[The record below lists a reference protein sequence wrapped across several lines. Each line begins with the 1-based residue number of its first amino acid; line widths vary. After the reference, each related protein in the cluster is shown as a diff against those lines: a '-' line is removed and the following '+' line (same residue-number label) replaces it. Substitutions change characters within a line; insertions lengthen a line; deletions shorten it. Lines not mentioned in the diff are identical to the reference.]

1 MRKIAFVPCPLA
13 LASRASEQPEI
24 GDCHPE
30 RSEGPVRAGGALNAP
45 FPSRPPGSLP
55 HGRDDRG
62 APMDDGSSFLGYTP
76 SMDSFKLASPFQP
89 QGDQIAAIAQLTE
102 SLAAGNRDQVLL
114 GVTGSGKTF
123 TVAKVIEAT
132 NKPTLV
138 LSHNKTLAAQ
148 LYQEF
153 KNFFPDNRVEYFV
166 SYYDYYQPEAYIPQN
181 DLYIEK
187 EMTKN
192 EEIDKLRLA
201 ATKALFERRDV
212 IIVSSVSCIYGI
224 GDPDLY
230 YGMLLFFE
238 RGAEQP
244 MTHYLRKLTE
254 MQYQR
259 TPYDLD
265 RGSFRV
271 RGDVLELWPAY
282 EDDAVR
288 IEFFGDEIDKI
299 TRIDPLTGR
308 SGRTYDRLA
317 VFPRTHY
324 VTPRE
329 RLMQAMENIR
339 VELDDRVKEL
349 RAQDRLLEA
358 QRLSQRTMFDLEM
371 IAELGYCNGIENYSR
386 HLSGRLPGQPPPTL
400 IDYFP
405 KDFLLVI
412 DESHQTVPQVKA
424 MWGGDRARKTTLV
437 EYGFRLPSAIDNRPL
452 SFDEFEGKLEQIIYV
467 SATPG
472 PFELQKTGGLFV
484 EQVIRPTG
492 LLDPQIEIRPVK
504 GQVDDL
510 IGIIRDRI
518 AKSER
523 VMVTTL
529 TKRMAEDLTRYL
541 MELGIKVN
549 YLHSDVETLERIAI
563 LRDFR
568 LGTYDV
574 LIGINLLREGLDLPE
589 VSAVAILD
597 ADKEGFLRSGTS
609 LIQTIGRAAR
619 NVNGIAYLYAD
630 KITDSLKYAIDETNR
645 RRAIQHAYNVE
656 HGIEPATVIRSMD
669 SDLVKMS
676 NLDYFE
682 IPGGPG
688 QKTRLDLA
696 ADQDIDKTI
705 SRLQKEMKEA
715 AKNLEFEKATEL
727 RDRIREL
734 KEMRIFV

>member
-1 MRKIAFVPCPLA
+1 M
-13 LASRASEQPEI
+13 SR
-24 GDCHPE
+24 
-30 RSEGPVRAGGALNAP
+30 
-45 FPSRPPGSLP
+45 
-55 HGRDDRG
+55 
-62 APMDDGSSFLGYTP
+62 
-76 SMDSFKLASPFQP
+76 FKLISPFQP
-89 QGDQIAAIAQLTE
+89 QGDQPEAIRQLVE
-102 SLAAGNRDQVLL
+102 SVEAGTRDQVLL

-123 TVAKVIEAT
+123 TVAKVIEAV
-132 NKPTLV
+132 NRPTLV

-153 KNFFPDNRVEYFV
+153 RNFFPENAVEYFV

-192 EEIDKLRLA
+192 DEIDKLRLA
-201 ATKALFERRDV
+201 ATKAIFERRDV
-212 IIVSSVSCIYGI
+212 IIVASVSCIYGI

-230 YGMLLFFE
+230 FGMLLFFE
-238 RGAEQP
+238 RGVDKA
-244 MTHYLRKLTE
+244 MTYYLRRLTE
-254 MQYQR
+254 MQYER
-259 TPYDLD
+259 TPYDLA

-271 RGDVLELWPAY
+271 RGDVLEVWPAY

-288 IEFFGDEIDKI
+288 IEFFGDEIDKM
-299 TRIDPLTGR
+299 TRIDPITGR
-308 SGRTYDRLA
+308 TSDRNYDRLA
-317 VFPRTHY
+317 IYPRTHY

-339 VELDDRVKEL
+339 VELDERVAFL
-349 RAQDRLLEA
+349 RANDRLLEA

-386 HLSGRLPGQPPPTL
+386 HLSGREKGQAPPTL

-405 KDFLLVI
+405 KDFLLVV
-412 DESHQTVPQVKA
+412 DESHQTIPQVGA
-424 MWGGDRARKTTLV
+424 MWGGDRARKVTLV
-437 EYGFRLPSAIDNRPL
+437 DYGFRLPSAIDNRPL
-452 SFDEFEGKLEQIIYV
+452 SFDEFQAKLTQTIYV

-472 PFELQKTGGLFV
+472 KFELEKTGGLYA

-492 LLDPQIEIRPVK
+492 LLDPQIVIRPVK

-510 IGIIRDRI
+510 IGVINDRI
-518 AKSER
+518 AKNER

-568 LGTYDV
+568 LGTFDV
-574 LIGINLLREGLDLPE
+574 LIGINLLREGLDVPE

-597 ADKEGFLRSGTS
+597 ADKEGFLRSQTS

-619 NVNGIAYLYAD
+619 NLNGVAYLYAD
-630 KITDSLKYAIDETNR
+630 KMTDSLKWAVSETTR
-645 RRAIQHAYNVE
+645 RRAIQQKYNEE
-656 HGIEPATVIRSMD
+656 HGIEPATIIKAVD
-669 SDLVKMS
+669 SDLVRMA
-676 NLDYFE
+676 NLDYLDVPM
-682 IPGGPG
+682 PGSRAKLGIG
-688 QKTRLDLA
+688 DNE
-696 ADQDIDKTI
+696 DIDKAI
-705 SRLQKEMKEA
+705 SRLQKEMKDA
-715 AKNLEFEKATEL
+715 AKNLDFEKAAEI
-727 RDRIREL
+727 RDKIREL
-734 KEMRIFV
+734 KEVRIFV

>member
-1 MRKIAFVPCPLA
+1 
-13 LASRASEQPEI
+13 
-24 GDCHPE
+24 
-30 RSEGPVRAGGALNAP
+30 
-45 FPSRPPGSLP
+45 
-55 HGRDDRG
+55 
-62 APMDDGSSFLGYTP
+62 MD
-76 SMDSFKLASPFQP
+76 FKLAASFTP
-89 QGDQIAAIAQLTE
+89 QGDQPEAIRQLIE
-102 SLAAGNRDQVLL
+102 SVNGGARDQVLL

-123 TVAKVIEAT
+123 TVAKVIEAV
-132 NKPTLV
+132 NRPTLV

-153 KNFFPDNRVEYFV
+153 KNFFPENAVEYFV
-166 SYYDYYQPEAYIPQN
+166 SYYDYYQPEAYVPQN

-192 EEIDKLRLA
+192 DEIDKLRLA

-238 RGAEQP
+238 RGDEKP
-244 MTHYLRKLTE
+244 MTQYLRKLTE
-254 MQYQR
+254 MQYER
-259 TPYDLD
+259 TPYDLA
-265 RGSFRV
+265 RGTFRV

-288 IEFFGDEIDKI
+288 IEFFGDEIEKMS
-299 TRIDPLTGR
+299 RIDPITGRTGR
-308 SGRTYDRLA
+308 SYDRLA
-317 VFPRTHY
+317 IYPRTHY

-329 RLMQAMENIR
+329 RLMEAMKNIR
-339 VELDDRVKEL
+339 VELDERVIEL
-349 RAQDRLLEA
+349 RSQDRLLEA

-386 HLSGRLPGQPPPTL
+386 HLSGRLQGQPPPTL

-405 KDFLLVI
+405 KDFLMVI
-412 DESHQTVPQVKA
+412 DESHQTVGQVRG
-424 MWGGDRARKTTLV
+424 MWGGDRSRKETLV

-452 SFDEFEGKLEQIIYV
+452 SFEEFEGKLNQIMYV

-472 PFELQKTGGLFV
+472 PYEMDKTGGLFV

-492 LLDPQIEIRPVK
+492 LIDPPIIIRPVK

-510 IGIIRDRI
+510 IGVIKERI
-518 AKSER
+518 AKNER
-523 VMVTTL
+523 TLVTTL

-563 LRDFR
+563 IRDFR
-568 LGTYDV
+568 AGVYDV
-574 LIGINLLREGLDLPE
+574 LVGINLLREGLDIPE
-589 VSAVAILD
+589 CSCVAILD
-597 ADKEGFLRSGTS
+597 ADKEGFLRSATS

-619 NVNGIAYLYAD
+619 NINGVAILYAD
-630 KITDSLKYAIDETNR
+630 KITDSIQNAIDETSR
-645 RRAIQHAYNVE
+645 RRAIQEKYNVD
-656 HGIEPATVIRSMD
+656 HGIEPASIIKAID
-669 SDLVKMS
+669 SDLVKMA

-682 IPGGPG
+682 IPGRPSRA
-688 QKTRLDLA
+688 KLDMV
-696 ADQDIDKTI
+696 ADEDIDKAI
-705 SRLQKEMKEA
+705 SRLTKEMKDA
-715 AKNLEFEKATEL
+715 AKNLDFEKAAEI
-727 RDRIREL
+727 RDRLREL
-734 KEMRIFV
+734 KELRIFV

>member
-1 MRKIAFVPCPLA
+1 
-13 LASRASEQPEI
+13 
-24 GDCHPE
+24 
-30 RSEGPVRAGGALNAP
+30 
-45 FPSRPPGSLP
+45 
-55 HGRDDRG
+55 
-62 APMDDGSSFLGYTP
+62 MD
-76 SMDSFKLASPFQP
+76 FKLISPFQP
-89 QGDQIAAIAQLTE
+89 QGDQPEAIRQLVE
-102 SLAAGNRDQVLL
+102 GLHAGQRDQVLL

-123 TVAKVIEAT
+123 TVAKTIEAF
-132 NKPTLV
+132 NRPTLV

-153 KNFFPDNRVEYFV
+153 KNFFPENRVEYFV
-166 SYYDYYQPEAYIPQN
+166 SYYDYYQPEAYIPQT

-201 ATKALFERRDV
+201 ATKSLFERSDV
-212 IIVSSVSCIYGI
+212 IIVASVSCIYGI
-224 GDPDLY
+224 GEPELY
-230 YGMLLFFE
+230 FGMLLFFE
-238 RGAEQP
+238 RGVEKP
-244 MTHYLRKLTE
+244 MTQYLRKLTE
-254 MQYQR
+254 MQYER
-259 TPYDLD
+259 TPYDLG
-265 RGSFRV
+265 RGTFRV
-271 RGDVLELWPAY
+271 RGDVLEVWPAY

-288 IEFFGDEIDKI
+288 IEFFGDEIDKMS
-299 TRIDPLTGR
+299 RIDPVTGR
-308 SGRTYDRLA
+308 TSGSFDRLA
-317 VFPRTHY
+317 IYPRTHY

-329 RLMQAMENIR
+329 RLMVAMENIR
-339 VELDDRVKEL
+339 VELDERVAFL
-349 RAQDRLLEA
+349 RANDRLLEA

-386 HLSGRLPGQPPPTL
+386 HLSGREPGQPPPTL

-405 KDFLLVI
+405 KDFLLVV
-412 DESHQTVPQVKA
+412 DESHQTIPQVRA
-424 MWGGDRARKTTLV
+424 MWGGDRARKETLV

-452 SFDEFEGKLEQIIYV
+452 SFDEFEGKLHQVLYV

-472 PFELQKTGGLFV
+472 PFELDKTGGHFV

-492 LLDPQIEIRPVK
+492 LLDPDIVIRPVK

-510 IGIIRDRI
+510 IAVIRERI

-568 LGTYDV
+568 MGTYDV
-574 LIGINLLREGLDLPE
+574 LVGINLLREGLDIPE
-589 VSAVAILD
+589 CSAVAILD
-597 ADKEGFLRSGTS
+597 ADKEGFLRSQTS

-619 NVNGIAYLYAD
+619 NLNGVAILYAD
-630 KITDSLKYAIDETNR
+630 KMTDSLKAAIEETNR
-645 RRAIQHAYNVE
+645 RREIQRRYNEE
-656 HGIEPATVIRSMD
+656 HGIEPASIIKAID
-669 SDLVKMS
+669 SDLVKMA

-682 IPGGPG
+682 IPGSPKSKLEQMEGE
-688 QKTRLDLA
+688 
-696 ADQDIDKTI
+696 DIDKTI

-715 AKNLEFEKATEL
+715 AKNLDFEKAAEI
-727 RDRIREL
+727 RDRLREL
-734 KEMRIFV
+734 KELRIFV

>member
-1 MRKIAFVPCPLA
+1 
-13 LASRASEQPEI
+13 
-24 GDCHPE
+24 
-30 RSEGPVRAGGALNAP
+30 
-45 FPSRPPGSLP
+45 
-55 HGRDDRG
+55 
-62 APMDDGSSFLGYTP
+62 MDFKVISS
-76 SMDSFKLASPFQP
+76 FQP
-89 QGDQIAAIAQLTE
+89 QGDQPEAIRQLVDGMQ
-102 SLAAGNRDQVLL
+102 SGAPHQVLL

-123 TVAKVIEAT
+123 TVAKVVEAL
-132 NKPTLV
+132 NRPTLV

-153 KNFFPDNRVEYFV
+153 KNFFPENRVEYFV

-192 EEIDKLRLA
+192 DEIDKLRLS

-212 IIVSSVSCIYGI
+212 IIVASVSCIYGI
-224 GDPDLY
+224 GEPELY

-238 RGAEQP
+238 RGAEKP
-244 MTHYLRKLTE
+244 MTEYLRKLTE
-254 MQYQR
+254 MQYER
-259 TPYDLD
+259 TPYDLS
-265 RGSFRV
+265 RGTFRV

-288 IEFFGDEIDKI
+288 IEFFGDEIDKMS
-299 TRIDPLTGR
+299 RIDPVTGR
-308 SGRTYDRLA
+308 AGREYDRLA
-317 VFPRTHY
+317 VYPRTHY

-329 RLMQAMENIR
+329 RLMVAMENIR
-339 VELDDRVKEL
+339 TELDERVTEL
-349 RAQDRLLEA
+349 RANDRLLEA

-386 HLSGRLPGQPPPTL
+386 HLSGRKQGEPPPTL
-400 IDYFP
+400 IDYFA

-412 DESHQTVPQVKA
+412 DESHQTVPQVRA
-424 MWGGDRARKTTLV
+424 MWGGDRARKVTLV

-452 SFDEFEGKLEQIIYV
+452 SFDEFEGKLNQILYV

-472 PFELQKTGGLFV
+472 PYEMGKTGGNFV

-492 LLDPQIEIRPVK
+492 LIDPDVIIRPVK

-510 IGIIRDRI
+510 IGVIRERT
-518 AKSER
+518 AKNER
-523 VMVTTL
+523 VLVTTL

-568 LGTYDV
+568 IGVFDV
-574 LIGINLLREGLDLPE
+574 IVGINLLREGLDIPE
-589 VSAVAILD
+589 CSAVAILD
-597 ADKEGFLRSGTS
+597 ADKEGFLRSTTS

-619 NVNGIAYLYAD
+619 NINGVAILYAD
-630 KITDSLKYAIDETNR
+630 KMTDSLRNAIAETDR
-645 RRAIQHAYNVE
+645 RREIQRAYNTE
-656 HGIEPATVIRSMD
+656 HGIEPASIIKAID
-669 SDLVKMS
+669 SDLVKMA

-682 IPGGPG
+682 IPGMPS
-688 QKTRLDLA
+688 KARLDLV
-696 ADQDIDKTI
+696 ADEDLDKAI
-705 SRLQKEMKEA
+705 SRLQKEMKDA
-715 AKNLEFEKATEL
+715 AKNLDFEKAAEI
-727 RDRIREL
+727 RDRLREL
-734 KEMRIFV
+734 KELRIFV

>member
-1 MRKIAFVPCPLA
+1 
-13 LASRASEQPEI
+13 
-24 GDCHPE
+24 
-30 RSEGPVRAGGALNAP
+30 
-45 FPSRPPGSLP
+45 
-55 HGRDDRG
+55 
-62 APMDDGSSFLGYTP
+62 MD
-76 SMDSFKLASPFQP
+76 FKLISTFQP
-89 QGDQIAAIAQLTE
+89 QGDQPQAIKQLVE
-102 SLAAGNRDQVLL
+102 GVQSGVRDQVLL

-123 TVAKVIEAT
+123 TVAKVIEAI
-132 NKPTLV
+132 NRPTLV

-153 KNFFPDNRVEYFV
+153 KHFFPENRVEYFV
-166 SYYDYYQPEAYIPQN
+166 SYYDYYQPEAYIPHT

-192 EEIDKLRLA
+192 DEIDKLRLA
-201 ATKALFERRDV
+201 ATKSLFERKDV

-224 GDPDLY
+224 GEPELY

-238 RGAEQP
+238 KGTEKP
-244 MTHYLRKLTE
+244 MTEYLRRLTE
-254 MQYQR
+254 MQYER
-259 TPYDLD
+259 TPYDLS

-299 TRIDPLTGR
+299 TRIDPVTGR
-308 SGRTYDRLA
+308 TSGREYDRLA

-324 VTPRE
+324 VTPRQ
-329 RLMQAMENIR
+329 RLLSAMENIR
-339 VELDDRVKEL
+339 TELDERVAFL
-349 RAQDRLLEA
+349 RANDRLLEA
-358 QRLSQRTMFDLEM
+358 QRLSQRTLFDLEM
-371 IAELGYCNGIENYSR
+371 IAEVGFCNGIENYSR
-386 HLSGRLPGQPPPTL
+386 HLSNRKAGEPPPTL

-405 KDFLLVI
+405 KDFLMII
-412 DESHQTVPQVKA
+412 DESHQTVSQVRG
-424 MWGGDRARKTTLV
+424 MWGGDRSRKETLV

-452 SFDEFEGKLEQIIYV
+452 SFQEFEGKLHQIIYV

-472 PFELQKTGGLFV
+472 PYEMEKAGGLFA

-492 LLDPQIEIRPVK
+492 LLDPRIIIRPVK

-510 IGIIRDRI
+510 IGVIKERI
-518 AKSER
+518 AKNER

-529 TKRMAEDLTRYL
+529 TKRMSEDLTRYL

-549 YLHSDVETLERIAI
+549 YLHSDVETLERVAI

-568 LGTYDV
+568 TGVYDV
-574 LIGINLLREGLDLPE
+574 LIGINLLREGLDIPE
-589 VSAVAILD
+589 CSAVAVLD

-619 NVNGIAYLYAD
+619 NVNGVAILYAD
-630 KITDSLKYAIDETNR
+630 KMTDSLKFAVGETNR
-645 RRAIQHAYNVE
+645 RREIQQKYNE
-656 HGIEPATVIRSMD
+656 DHGIEPATVIRAVD

-682 IPGGPG
+682 IPG
-688 QKTRLDLA
+688 RRSEVDLVGNE
-696 ADQDIDKTI
+696 DIDKAIT
-705 SRLQKEMKEA
+705 RLQKEMKDA
-715 AKNLEFEKATEL
+715 AKNLDFEKAAEI
-727 RDRIREL
+727 RDKLREL
-734 KEMRIFV
+734 KELRIFV

>member
-1 MRKIAFVPCPLA
+1 
-13 LASRASEQPEI
+13 
-24 GDCHPE
+24 
-30 RSEGPVRAGGALNAP
+30 
-45 FPSRPPGSLP
+45 
-55 HGRDDRG
+55 
-62 APMDDGSSFLGYTP
+62 MD
-76 SMDSFKLASPFQP
+76 FKLISPFEP
-89 QGDQIAAIAQLTE
+89 QGDQPEAIRQLIE
-102 SLAAGNRDQVLL
+102 ALRSGEKHQVLL

-123 TVAKVIEAT
+123 TVAKTIEAL
-132 NKPTLV
+132 NRPTLV

-153 KNFFPDNRVEYFV
+153 KNFFPENRVEYFV
-166 SYYDYYQPEAYIPQN
+166 SYYDYYQPEAYIPQS

-192 EEIDKLRLA
+192 DEIDKLRLA
-201 ATKALFERRDV
+201 ATKSLFERRDV

-224 GDPDLY
+224 GEPELY

-238 RGAEQP
+238 RGVEKP
-244 MTHYLRKLTE
+244 MMEYLRKLTE
-254 MQYQR
+254 MQYER
-259 TPYDLD
+259 TPYDLS

-288 IEFFGDEIDKI
+288 IEFFGDEIDKMS
-299 TRIDPLTGR
+299 RIDPITGR
-308 SGRTYDRLA
+308 TSGTMDRMA
-317 VFPRTHY
+317 VYPRTHY

-339 VELDDRVKEL
+339 VELDERVAFL
-349 RAQDRLLEA
+349 RSIDRLLEA

-405 KDFLLVI
+405 KDLLLVV
-412 DESHQTVPQVKA
+412 DESHQTIPQVRG
-424 MWGGDRARKTTLV
+424 MWGGDRARKENLV

-452 SFDEFEGKLEQIIYV
+452 SFDEFEGKLGQVLFV
-467 SATPG
+467 SATPAAY
-472 PFELQKTGGLFV
+472 ELEKTGGHFV

-492 LLDPQIEIRPVK
+492 LLDPIIEIRPIK

-510 IGIIRDRI
+510 IGVIKDRI

-549 YLHSDVETLERIAI
+549 YLHSDVETLERIVI

-568 LGTYDV
+568 VGTYDV
-574 LIGINLLREGLDLPE
+574 LIGINLLREGLDIPE
-589 VSAVAILD
+589 CSAVAILD
-597 ADKEGFLRSGTS
+597 ADKEGFLRSQTS
-609 LIQTIGRAAR
+609 LVQTIGRVAR
-619 NVNGIAYLYAD
+619 NLNGVAYLYAD
-630 KITDSLKYAIDETNR
+630 KMTDSLKFAIRETNR
-645 RRAIQHAYNVE
+645 RRAIQQKYNE
-656 HGIEPATVIRSMD
+656 DHGIEPATIIKAID
-669 SDLVKMS
+669 SNLVKMS

-682 IPGGPG
+682 IPGGP
-688 QKTRLDLA
+688 KTRIDLGA
-696 ADQDIDKTI
+696 GEDIDKAI
-705 SRLQKEMKEA
+705 SRLTKEMKDA
-715 AKNLEFEKATEL
+715 AKNLDFEKAAEI
-727 RDRIREL
+727 RDRLREL
-734 KEMRIFV
+734 KELRIFV